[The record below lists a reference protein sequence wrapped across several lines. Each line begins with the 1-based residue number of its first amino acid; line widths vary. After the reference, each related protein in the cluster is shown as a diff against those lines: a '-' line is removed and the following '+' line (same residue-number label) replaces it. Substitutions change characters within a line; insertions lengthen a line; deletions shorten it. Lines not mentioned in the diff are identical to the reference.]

1 MPLALTQLRNTGQ
14 NLGDLVLS
22 SICRLPARPAGREE
36 LVIVTWPSSASV
48 HIPGILCQN
57 PPRGERA
64 FARSPSPSVLILRAV
79 RTRAKSVALKVTVPS
94 LLRGM
99 FMPTSLCAG
108 RGRICRCAGTR
119 PSSSGPPHPL
129 WGGKGRLQGRQ
140 CGLTR
145 MHS

>member
-14 NLGDLVLS
+14 NLSELVLS
-22 SICRLPARPAGREE
+22 SICRLPARPAGHE
-36 LVIVTWPSSASV
+36 VIVAWPSSASV

-57 PPRGERA
+57 SPQGERA

-119 PSSSGPPHPL
+119 PSSSGPPQPV
-129 WGGKGRLQGRQ
+129 WGGKGRLQGLQ